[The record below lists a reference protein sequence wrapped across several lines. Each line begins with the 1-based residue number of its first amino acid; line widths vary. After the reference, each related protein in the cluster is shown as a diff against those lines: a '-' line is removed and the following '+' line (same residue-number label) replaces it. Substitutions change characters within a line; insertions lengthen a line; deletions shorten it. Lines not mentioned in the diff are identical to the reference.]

1 VIILGIDTA
10 TDMVSVA
17 VVDGHDVVAASEA
30 RSERRHAEELAP
42 MIDFVMSRAGLA
54 FGELGAIAVDVG
66 PGLFTGMRVG
76 IAAAQ
81 ALAHV
86 LAVPLVGIDGLGAL
100 VAASTNGVEYSDHV
114 VVPTIDTR
122 RGEVAWAMHLVRVDG
137 SSSRVMDPRIGAMED
152 LVIAVRER
160 AQPCLFVGEF
170 ALRHREDILERIGPQ
185 SWSISI
191 PGNMPLHPH
200 ASHIATLTHDAL
212 MRSDSLSDESHPTN
226 MTSQT
231 ATSYPISDAPSV
243 AALYLREADAEINW
257 VKRSNA

>member
-1 VIILGIDTA
+1 MIILGIDTA
-10 TDMVSVA
+10 TDMVSVV
-17 VVDGHDVVAASEA
+17 VVDGHEVIAASEA

-42 MIDFVMSRAGLA
+42 MIEFVTGRAGIE
-54 FGELGAIAVDVG
+54 FSDLGAIAVNVG

-86 LAVPLVGIDGLGAL
+86 LTVPLVGVDGLAAL
-100 VAASTNGVEYSDHV
+100 VAASTNGMEASDHV

-122 RGEVAWAMHLVRVDG
+122 RGEVAWAMHLVRQDG
-137 SSSRVMDPRIGAMED
+137 ASSRVMNPRIGTMED

-170 ALRHREDILERIGPQ
+170 ALRHRDGILEGIGPQ

-191 PGNMPLHPH
+191 AGNAPLHPH
-200 ASHIATLTHDAL
+200 ASHIAALAHDTL
-212 MRSDSLSDESHPTN
+212 MRSDSLSDEVDSTN
-226 MTSQT
+226 TTEQT
-231 ATSYPISDAPSV
+231 TSYPTSDAPSV